1 MAKKKTVKKEVTK
14 EANIVYSG
22 NVTIKLVK
30 DGKTLKTVKKHNTGC
45 SELFDFLSEC
55 LMGNFVQG
63 KMPKVLM
70 GYYLASGEPTKTN
83 LGKKVLSTLVHY
95 SDIDKISVGDSYK
108 VEYKFNIPALI
119 VNIDSENSE
128 SVNVLAL
135 FDMKNA
141 NESAPVPSAFI
152 KLDSNKEITP
162 EMVSSGINIIVLW
175 DMQFSNP
182 TSN

>member
-1 MAKKKTVKKEVTK
+1 MAKKKSVKKEVTK

-22 NVTIKLVK
+22 NVTVKLVK

-70 GYYLASGEPTKTN
+70 GYYNNEDPTATS
-83 LGKKVLSTLVHY
+83 LGTKVLSTFVPY
-95 SDIDKISVGDSYK
+95 ADIDKISVEDDNYK

-119 VNIDSENSE
+119 VNTSTHPI
-128 SVNVLAL
+128 NVLAL
-135 FDMKNA
+135 FNMNNA
-141 NESAPVPSAFI
+141 NESASVPSAFI
-152 KLDSNKEITP
+152 KLDSSKEITP
-162 EMVSSGINIIVLW
+162 DMVSSGVNIIVLW

-182 TSN
+182 SSN